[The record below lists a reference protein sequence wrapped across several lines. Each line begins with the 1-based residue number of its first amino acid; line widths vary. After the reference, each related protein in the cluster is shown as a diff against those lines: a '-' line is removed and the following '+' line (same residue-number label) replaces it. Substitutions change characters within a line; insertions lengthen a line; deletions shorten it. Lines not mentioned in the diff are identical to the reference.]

1 MKGEKTVVCFVLA
14 YLLGYISGLQKYYQ
28 YYGHAQSC
36 LTIYEPMDC
45 SPPGSSV
52 HGTFQAR
59 ILEWVAIS
67 SSRGSSLPRDRTHV
81 SSVSCIGRWI
91 LLPLS
96 YLGSPCSKY
105 SSMWQR
111 GFTSLRVPISPT
123 IPMIFLLSFMFIL
136 VSSEISFPKTLG
148 FCGFN

>member
-1 MKGEKTVVCFVLA
+1 MCLWLVGALCMHVCMLSHFSCVRLFVTPRTVAC
-14 YLLGYISGLQKYYQ
+14 
-28 YYGHAQSC
+28 
-36 LTIYEPMDC
+36 
-45 SPPGSSV
+45 
-52 HGTFQAR
+52 QAR

>member
-1 MKGEKTVVCFVLA
+1 
-14 YLLGYISGLQKYYQ
+14 
-28 YYGHAQSC
+28 
-36 LTIYEPMDC
+36 MDC

-52 HGTFQAR
+52 HGIFQAR
-59 ILEWVAIS
+59 ILEWVVIS
-67 SSRGSSLPRDRTHV
+67 FSRVSSLPRNQTHV

-111 GFTSLRVPISPT
+111 GFTSLRVPNSPT
-123 IPMIFLLSFMFIL
+123 VPMIFLLPFVLCSFQL
-136 VSSEISFPKTLG
+136 ALKFPSPKPLDFVALIKSPSATPRNL
-148 FCGFN
+148 FFFSPNAT